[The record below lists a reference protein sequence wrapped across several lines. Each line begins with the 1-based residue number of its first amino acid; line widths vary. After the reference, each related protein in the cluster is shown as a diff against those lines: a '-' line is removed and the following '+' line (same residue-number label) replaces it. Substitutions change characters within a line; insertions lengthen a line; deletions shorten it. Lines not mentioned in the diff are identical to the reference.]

1 MKPEKIFINRFGRLR
16 SGWRFVVFTIL
27 FACFGGAFAAVAEFA
42 LTKAAIDV
50 GSGSVLNLLLN
61 SLTSFAAALLVGWF
75 CGKYLENLP
84 FRALGAWFTRN
95 WLKDLLLGILFGAFA
110 VALAV
115 LSAFIGGG
123 LSFRLNETNGQSAIL
138 LTLGVSLVV
147 FSAGAAF
154 EEILFRGYLFQT
166 LARADLAW
174 LAIASTALFFAA
186 AHLGNPNATYIST
199 FNTALAGVWFGLAY
213 LKTRTLWFVFGLH
226 LAWNWF
232 QGAIFGIEVSGI
244 TSLTTAPLLQEIDG
258 GPAWLTGANYGI
270 EGGIVCTVAL
280 ITSILLIW
288 FLPILKPTA
297 EMLIL
302 TSEEKP
308 AKKSLDG

>member
-1 MKPEKIFINRFGRLR
+1 MKPEKIFINEFGRLR
-16 SGWRFVVFTIL
+16 SGWRFVVFLIL
-27 FACFGGAFAAVAEFA
+27 FVCFGGAFAAVGEAA
-42 LTKAAIDV
+42 LTKLAIDF

-61 SLTSFAAALLVGWF
+61 SSTSLVAALLVGWL

-95 WLKDLLLGILFGAFA
+95 WLKDFSLGILLGAFS
-110 VALAV
+110 VSLAV
-115 LSAFIGGG
+115 LTAFAFGG
-123 LSFRLNETNGQSAIL
+123 LSFRLNETNGESAIL
-138 LTLGVSLVV
+138 LTLGISLVV
-147 FSAGAAF
+147 FIAGAAF

-166 LARADLAW
+166 LVRADLAW
-174 LAIASTALFFAA
+174 LAMALTALFFSVV
-186 AHLGNPNATYIST
+186 HLGNPSATYLST

-244 TSLTTAPLLQEIDG
+244 TSLTTAPLLREIDG

-270 EGGIVCTVAL
+270 EGGIVCTIAL
-280 ITSILLIW
+280 LVSILLIW
-288 FLPILKPTA
+288 RLPILKPTE
-297 EMLIL
+297 EMLAL
-302 TSEEKP
+302 TGEEKP
-308 AKKSLDG
+308 TTKMKS